1 MPLNRFRN
9 YQALMNLVPG
19 HDADG
24 VRQRGDRHA
33 GAVARDQRQ
42 RPGRTRNNSTRTDGA
57 TNMNIWLPNHN
68 MYISPAETVDTVN
81 VSTSSFD
88 AEQGNG
94 GRRGGDGRH
103 QVGHQQLQGLGASS
117 STTATS

>member
-19 HDADG
+19 TTPMAFGNAETDTP
-24 VRQRGDRHA
+24 
-33 GAVARDQRQ
+33 ARSLATNVNGQAN
-42 RPGRTRNNSTRTDGA
+42 TNNSTRTDGA

-81 VSTSSFD
+81 ISTSSFD

-94 GRRGGDGRH
+94 GRRGGHGHHQVRH
-103 QVGHQQLQGLGASS
+103 QPVQGRRRSS